1 MNRHSNKKYLKG
13 RDFNMIS
20 QFVKSICFVLC
31 ISAFSSAQETV
42 LTKAGLVQFMKG
54 EVFLDGKPV
63 SLPGSGS
70 LQLENSQIL
79 STRNGYVE
87 MLLAR
92 EASLR
97 LGENA
102 SLLMR
107 KTELSGTQL
116 ELNLG
121 SAMVEILSMSETN
134 PIKIFVSRTE
144 LTIKEAGLYRVDA
157 APGKCSAYAGNILV
171 REGTRNIRV
180 KSGRIIYLDSQLAIE
195 KLDSKAVD
203 SLHQWAARRSFENFT
218 SQKLMISSLDPSND
232 LNWIL
237 KPNGQLKSSAYRLS
251 FPADPDWI
259 KKRQEVADKFSI
271 KK

>member
-1 MNRHSNKKYLKG
+1 
-13 RDFNMIS
+13 MIS
-20 QFVKSICFVLC
+20 RLVKSICLVLC
-31 ISAFSSAQETV
+31 ISAFSFAEETV
-42 LTKAGLVQFMKG
+42 LTKAGLIRFMQG

-63 SLPGSGS
+63 SLPSNGS
-70 LQLENSQIL
+70 LQLENNQIL
-79 STRNGYVE
+79 STKSGYVE

-92 EASLR
+92 QVFLR

-121 SAMVEILSMSETN
+121 SAMVEVLSMSETS
-134 PIKIFVSRTE
+134 PMKIFISRTE
-144 LTIKEAGLYRVDA
+144 LTIKADGLYRVDA
-157 APGKCSAYAGNILV
+157 APGKCSAYAGDFLV
-171 REGTRNIRV
+171 REGERNIRV

-218 SQKLMISSLDPSND
+218 AQKLTSSSLDPSND

-237 KPNGQLKSSAYRLS
+237 KPNQELRSSAYRLS
-251 FPADPDWI
+251 FPANPDWI
-259 KKRQEVADKFSI
+259 KQRQKVADKFPI